1 MENLLGYSLE
11 DMLLFSRETYLRLFA
26 LYNGDLWP
34 VHILAGAFGI
44 AMMRPVKAGGRAQIV
59 AMFTVLAV
67 IWAWIGYAFHLQ
79 RYATINW
86 AAEWFAWA
94 FAAQAGLLLLAAIW
108 PGGLRPGAGWARS
121 SGVAVFAFA
130 LIVLPLAGVT
140 LGRDWREAEF
150 FALTPDPTALA
161 TLGALVA
168 VSGAWRWPLAL
179 IPLGWVAMSTATL
192 HAMGSAEAYVLAGAA
207 AVAVVAMMASAFSAR
222 APAPA

>member
-1 MENLLGYSLE
+1 MEQLLGYSLE

-26 LYNGDLWP
+26 LYHGDLWP
-34 VHILAGAFGI
+34 AHILAGAFGI
-44 AMMRPVKAGGRAQIV
+44 AMLRPVLIGRQAQIV

-67 IWAWIGYAFHLQ
+67 MWAWVTYGFHLQ

-86 AAEWFAWA
+86 AAEGFAWA

-108 PGGLRPGAGWARS
+108 PGGLRPGAGWARAT
-121 SGVAVFAFA
+121 GVAVFAFA
-130 LIVLPLAGVT
+130 LIVLPLAGIA

-150 FALTPDPTALA
+150 FALTPDPMALA
-161 TLGALVA
+161 TLGALIA

-179 IPLGWVAMSTATL
+179 IPLGWAAVSTATL
-192 HAMGSAEAYVLAGAA
+192 HAMGSAEAYVLAAA
-207 AVAVVAMMASAFSAR
+207 TGVAALALIASAFAAR